1 MSSPRSIVFTVFGD
15 YLRYCG
21 EGEAPLAAL
30 SQILGMFGIEPG
42 TTRVVMTRLKKE
54 GWFDTRRQG
63 REVSYVLSS
72 KGWNLLNEGLDR
84 IFKRW
89 DTEWDRQWSMV
100 LVKFSETQR
109 AARDDAR
116 RRLIWEGFGQLSTST
131 WMSPHDNLDAAQ
143 SALSKLPLINLD
155 LLRCSSQGLAH
166 DRDIASRCW
175 DLSDVQSDYTSFID
189 EFSVTPN
196 FTGIDALKRRIELTD
211 DYRHFPFR
219 DPDLPRE
226 LLPAGW
232 TGRRAHEVFTSVHS
246 RLRAEAEAAIEQ
258 ITGMPVLGSADLS
271 VPKK

>member
-30 SQILGMFGIEPG
+30 SHILGMFGIEPG

-63 REVSYVLSS
+63 REVSYVLSN
-72 KGWNLLNEGLDR
+72 KGWNLLNEGLGR

-89 DTEWDRQWSMV
+89 DTEWDRKWSMV

-131 WMSPHDNLDAAQ
+131 WMSPHDNLDAAEN
-143 SALSKLPLINLD
+143 ALSKLPLINLD
-155 LLRCSSQGLAH
+155 LLRCSSQGLSH

-175 DLSDVQSDYTSFID
+175 DLSAVQSDYTSFID
-189 EFSVTPN
+189 EFSVTPTL
-196 FTGIDALKRRIELTD
+196 TGIDALKRRIELTD

-271 VPKK
+271 APQK